1 MDLLPDVAT
10 WLRDAE
16 HTVVLTGAGI
26 STDSGIPDFRG
37 PQGVWTRDPAAEKR
51 ADIRHYL
58 DDPEVRRAAWRA
70 RATGPTLD
78 ARPSAGH
85 LALARLEAAGGLDT
99 LVTQNIDGL
108 HLDAGTS
115 PERLIEIHGT
125 AREYACLAC
134 GERGPMDRA
143 LARVR
148 AGDPE
153 PACLACGGILK
164 SATVSFGQSLDPDLL
179 RRAMTASRAADLF
192 LAIGTSLTVHPVA
205 DLPMQ
210 TLATGGRLVI
220 LNAEPTQLDARAH
233 VRLRGQIGELL
244 PALVD
249 AAIG

>member
-1 MDLLPDVAT
+1 M
-10 WLRDAE
+10 
-16 HTVVLTGAGI
+16 
-26 STDSGIPDFRG
+26 
-37 PQGVWTRDPAAEKR
+37 
-51 ADIRHYL
+51 
-58 DDPEVRRAAWRA
+58 RRAAWRA

-134 GERGPMDRA
+134 GDRGPMERA
-143 LARVR
+143 LTRVR

-153 PACLACGGILK
+153 PACRACGGILK

-179 RRAMTASRAADLF
+179 RRAMAASRAADLF

-205 DLPMQ
+205 DLPLQ

-220 LNAEPTQLDARAH
+220 LNAEPTQLDAHAH